1 VAKETYIE
9 TQEHYEDDNLGTKI
23 ENLEAFIPLV
33 DDALFDYLITVGDK
47 EYQILIHA
55 EDYDHTTASRDD
67 DITWACADEGAEIGI
82 VGKNPLRNKRIFP
95 NTASIHVQ

>member
-1 VAKETYIE
+1 MAKETYIE
-9 TQEHYEDDNLGTKI
+9 AQEHNEDDNLGTKI

-55 EDYDHTTASRDD
+55 GDYNHTTASRDD
-67 DITWACADEGAEIGI
+67 AITWACADEGTEIGI
-82 VGKNPLRNKRIFP
+82 IGRN
-95 NTASIHVQ
+95 SL